1 MRIFLPHLLRS
12 VLQAGSEAGALA
24 GQIEYPAGVQGGE
37 AFFVAKDAPDGSQL
51 GETDKF
57 CATLLR
63 VVQQRA
69 FPVARDA
76 AAGSQLGEP
85 LFLYAAFASLQLLCV
100 SCCEVLCRG

>member
-1 MRIFLPHLLRS
+1 MLRS